1 MKKIGNVIRWSSG
14 LTLIELVSTIVILG
28 IIMIGLGLSLRTVT
42 YHYQDDSVLLEV
54 HNYGNTVMREIMKE
68 ISLARI
74 INKEQINGYSRI
86 SLKKYDTFGNETST
100 VITANASE
108 GILFNYQNPLD
119 GNLRFPTKG
128 RFRNNNQRN
137 ITLKEFYAEEV
148 EFIRPNLARYA
159 NSTWE
164 INLDI
169 EVESFVSSVGSI
181 KELVQFERI
190 AFMPNRYISPRSLVG
205 NQAGSL

>member
-1 MKKIGNVIRWSSG
+1 MKMVYKVSRWYPG
-14 LTLIELVSTIVILG
+14 LTIIELVTTIVILG
-28 IIMIGLGLSLRTVT
+28 IVMIGLGLSLRTVT

-108 GILFNYQNPLD
+108 RILFNYQNPLD
-119 GNLRFPTKG
+119 GNLRFPTKR
-128 RFRNNNQRN
+128 RFRNNNQRI
-137 ITLKEFYAEEV
+137 ITLKDFYAEEV
-148 EFIRPNLARYA
+148 DFIRPNLARYA

-164 INLDI
+164 INMDI
-169 EVESFVSSVGSI
+169 EVESFVSQAGSI
-181 KELVQFERI
+181 KELIQFQRI
-190 AFMPNRYISPRSLVG
+190 AFMPNRYISPRSLVSS
-205 NQAGSL
+205 QVGS

>member
-1 MKKIGNVIRWSSG
+1 MKMIAKVSRWSPG
-14 LTLIELVSTIVILG
+14 LTLIELVTTIVILG
-28 IIMIGLGLSLRTVT
+28 IIMVGLGLSLRTVT
-42 YHYQDDSVLLEV
+42 HHYQDDSVLLEV
-54 HNYGNTVMREIMKE
+54 HNYGNAVMREIMKE

-128 RFRNNNQRN
+128 RFRNNNQR
-137 ITLKEFYAEEV
+137 IIMLKDFYAEEV

-164 INLDI
+164 INMDI
-169 EVESFVSSVGSI
+169 EVESFVSTGSSI
-181 KELVQFERI
+181 KELVQFQRV
-190 AFMPNRYISPRSLVG
+190 AFMPNRYISPRSLISNQVG
-205 NQAGSL
+205 S

>member
-1 MKKIGNVIRWSSG
+1 MKIVSKQSRWSPG
-14 LTLIELVSTIVILG
+14 LTLIELVTTIVILG

-42 YHYQDDSVLLEV
+42 YHYQDDSVLLDV
-54 HNYGNTVMREIMKE
+54 HNYGNTVMREVMKE

-74 INKEQINGYSRI
+74 INKEQSNGYSRI

-119 GNLRFPTKG
+119 GNLRFPNKG
-128 RFRNNNQRN
+128 RFRDNNQRS
-137 ITLKEFYAEEV
+137 IILKEFYAEEV
-148 EFIRPNLARYA
+148 DFIRPNLARYA

-164 INLDI
+164 INMDI
-169 EVESFVSSVGSI
+169 EVESFVSTGGSV
-181 KELVQFERI
+181 KELIQFQRI
-190 AFMPNRYISPRSLVG
+190 ACRPKRYISPRSLVSS
-205 NQAGSL
+205 QAGG